1 MENIRER
8 VKKTDWYSFD
18 KHENIVYGVHP
29 DAKSVFGRAQILDYY
44 YIIISNKY

>member
-18 KHENIVYGVHP
+18 KHENIVSNRGASRCEIGV
-29 DAKSVFGRAQILDYY
+29 
-44 YIIISNKY
+44 